1 MLWDER
7 AVRDNLRNRDGKRV
21 FYQKEGDTLTPS
33 ARDFLKR
40 ERVEILP
47 ASQAKTERYALLGGG
62 WCEEKPEHFTHLN
75 AQILVRKDH
84 PRIRFRGA
92 MDLLEAQLL
101 LCGPETEEILELARR
116 LIRCDVLEE
125 PVGEFT
131 LYGLTQVQQR
141 SHSHVPQEHY
151 GISHFMPRFS
161 DGPAILQLNLCRCC
175 ARNAELAA
183 VEAFVD
189 DDGRAT
195 RPDILQAM
203 NRMSSMLY
211 ILMLRHKAAE
221 SNGKG

>member
-47 ASQAKTERYALLGGG
+47 ASQARPERYALLGGG

-75 AQILVRKDH
+75 AQTLVRKDH

-92 MDLLEAQLL
+92 MDMLEAQLL

-125 PVGEFT
+125 PVGGYT
-131 LYGLTQVQQR
+131 LYGLTQAQQR
-141 SHSHVPQEHY
+141 SHSHIPQEHY

-161 DGPAILQLNLCRCC
+161 DSPAILRLNLCRCC
-175 ARNAELAA
+175 ARSAELAA

-189 DDGRAT
+189 DQGQVT
-195 RPDILQAM
+195 RPDILRAM

-211 ILMLRHKAAE
+211 ILMLRHKAE
-221 SNGKG
+221 SSPKG

>member
-47 ASQAKTERYALLGGG
+47 ASQARPERYALLGGG

-75 AQILVRKDH
+75 AQTLVRKDH

-92 MDLLEAQLL
+92 MDMLEAQLL

-125 PVGEFT
+125 PVGEYT
-131 LYGLTQVQQR
+131 LYGLTQAQQR
-141 SHSHVPQEHY
+141 SRSHIPQEHY

-161 DGPAILQLNLCRCC
+161 DSPAILRLNLCRCC
-175 ARNAELAA
+175 ARSAELAA

-189 DDGRAT
+189 AQGQVT
-195 RPDILQAM
+195 RPDILRAM

-211 ILMLRHKAAE
+211 ILMLRHKAE
-221 SNGKG
+221 SSPKG

>member
-47 ASQAKTERYALLGGG
+47 ASQARPERYALLGGG

-75 AQILVRKDH
+75 AQTLVRKDH

-92 MDLLEAQLL
+92 MDMLEAQLL

-125 PVGEFT
+125 PVGEYT
-131 LYGLTQVQQR
+131 LYGLTQAQQR
-141 SHSHVPQEHY
+141 SHRHIPQEHY

-161 DGPAILQLNLCRCC
+161 DSPAILRLNLCRCC
-175 ARNAELAA
+175 ASSAELAA

-189 DDGRAT
+189 DQGQVT
-195 RPDILQAM
+195 RPDILRAM

-211 ILMLRHKAAE
+211 ILMLRHKAE
-221 SNGKG
+221 SSPKG

>member
-47 ASQAKTERYALLGGG
+47 ASQARPERYALLGGG

-75 AQILVRKDH
+75 AQTLVRKDH

-92 MDLLEAQLL
+92 MDMLEAQLL

-125 PVGEFT
+125 PVGEYT
-131 LYGLTQVQQR
+131 LYGLTQAQQR
-141 SHSHVPQEHY
+141 SHSHIPQEHY

-161 DGPAILQLNLCRCC
+161 DSPAILRLNLCRCY
-175 ARNAELAA
+175 ARSAELAA

-189 DDGRAT
+189 DQGQVT
-195 RPDILQAM
+195 RPDILRAM

-211 ILMLRHKAAE
+211 ILMLRHKAE
-221 SNGKG
+221 SSPKG